1 MPAKRIMSIAIASSL
16 ALCSAVS
23 EGNAAEYAFTTYP
36 LGTLA
41 FGAGITPLPGFYVT
55 EAVSFYSGRVDGN
68 FNFGERVFNS
78 GVKAN
83 IFLDDV
89 NLLFVPQQKVL
100 GGLFG
105 ASVTVPAGYVDYKA
119 SASGIRGTVTDET
132 SGGGL
137 GDTDFKFQLGWDSES
152 FSHTAYFLMVIP
164 TGRYSTG
171 FYPIIGLNRPSFDIG

>member
-1 MPAKRIMSIAIASSL
+1 MPAKRIMSIAIVSSL
-16 ALCSAVS
+16 ALCSALS

-68 FNFGERVFNS
+68 FDFGERVFNS
-78 GVKAN
+78 GVKAG
-83 IFLDDV
+83 IFFDDV

-105 ASVTVPAGYVDYKA
+105 ASVTIPAGNVDYKA

-137 GDTDFKFQLGWDSES
+137 ADTDFKFQLGWDGES
-152 FSHTAYFLMVIP
+152 FSHTAYTNPKM
-164 TGRYSTG
+164 
-171 FYPIIGLNRPSFDIG
+171 N